1 MAAVDEALTRKELA
15 ARLDISERQVH
26 NLVELGMPRRVR
38 GKTVRY
44 PWKLCHSWYI
54 RFKQEEAVKRAR
66 AGSPADIDLA
76 RARKMEAEARM
87 AEIELAKLEGELIP
101 LDLFEEQLNVI
112 LDRLRAKMI
121 NLPGRWA
128 PLLLG
133 KRTIQEIIAVLE
145 EAAADAMKAL
155 VETADEL
162 EDEDADPHR
171 VD

>member
-1 MAAVDEALTRKELA
+1 MAERYVSRAEI
-15 ARLDISERQVH
+15 ARQLRVTERTITTWVRDRDF
-26 NLVELGMPRRVR
+26 PRRVKGR
-38 GKTVRY
+38 RVTFPEDR
-44 PWKLCHSWYI
+44 CFAWYVAY
-54 RFKQEEAVKRAR
+54 KQSEALKRSRSEE
-66 AGSPADIDLA
+66 PADLDTA

-155 VETADEL
+155 VEIADEL